1 MRMARAV
8 GVRAIGIA
16 SVVGDPGELREAGA
30 DEVAPTVAAWVEG
43 FVAGLA
49 SGRTAP

>member
-16 SVVGDPGELREAGA
+16 SVVGDPEELRAAGA
-30 DEVAPTVAAWVEG
+30 DEVAPTVADWVDALVG
-43 FVAGLA
+43 AA
-49 SGRTAP
+49 KAPPAP

>member
-1 MRMARAV
+1 MARAV

-30 DEVAPTVAAWVEG
+30 DEVAPTVAAWVEA